1 MTTNQDN
8 SVQDPQSA
16 DAGKTKAV
24 AACCP
29 ASEQASCCEP
39 SAKAAC
45 CGSRASVEGAI
56 IASCGC
62 KP

>member
-1 MTTNQDN
+1 MTTDQDN
-8 SVQDPQSA
+8 SALDPQA
-16 DAGKTKAV
+16 GDAGRTTAA

-62 KP
+62 RP